1 MADHINLGLIP
12 SSEAGWPVAFAA
24 LRPDKGGWLHV
35 HGNVTSGLT
44 DGERAVNGRVF
55 TSAPAET
62 CLSSSRA
69 GKSSMASFQSTL
81 DDNCSNNGQK
91 SHSAT
96 CSHSKNTFGANQD
109 HVISGSAFLTKSCEV
124 EPSMT
129 SAHSFAV
136 SDECDLSFCKQ
147 NHVPSCNKK
156 IKQEWLQWATY
167 VAQTLL
173 QQLRKSH
180 DNHEWN
186 VQIRHIEHV
195 KSYAPH
201 IDHVVLDVECRPL
214 FHHGA

>member
-1 MADHINLGLIP
+1 M
-12 SSEAGWPVAFAA
+12 
-24 LRPDKGGWLHV
+24 

-55 TSAPAET
+55 TSTPAET

-69 GKSSMASFQSTL
+69 EKSSMASFQSNPE
-81 DDNCSNNGQK
+81 DNYGSNNGRK
-91 SHSAT
+91 THSAT
-96 CSHSKNTFGANQD
+96 CSHSENTCGANQD
-109 HVISGSAFLTKSCEV
+109 HVIRGSAFLTKSCEV
-124 EPSMT
+124 KPSMT

-136 SDECDLSFCKQ
+136 LDECDLSL
-147 NHVPSCNKK
+147 SCNKK
-156 IKQEWLQWATY
+156 IKQEWLDWANY
-167 VAQTLL
+167 VTQNMV

-180 DNHEWN
+180 DNQEWN

-214 FHHGA
+214 CDHGA